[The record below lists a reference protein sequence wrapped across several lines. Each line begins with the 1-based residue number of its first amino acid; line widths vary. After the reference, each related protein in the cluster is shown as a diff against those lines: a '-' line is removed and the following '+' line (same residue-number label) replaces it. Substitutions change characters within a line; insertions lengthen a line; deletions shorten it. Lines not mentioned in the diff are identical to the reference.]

1 MTIRMSAR
9 IAGFAILAAEVTA
22 VATHADGFSK
32 PVVGIVLVAVQ
43 VVAILWATDPRSAVP
58 LRTVAPAAL
67 TGVTVT
73 AAWTT
78 LALAVPLITT
88 GDAAAL
94 AAIGAAGLVAAAASR
109 RSPGQRRLPLTLIAS
124 ASTALLIFL
133 VIWRVLPSVPGY
145 VSNNH
150 APIYTPV
157 TRMVDPI
164 GEFGTFVLLAAALG
178 LDLICARIR
187 TRRAAAREQY
197 PRYGT
202 GPNEMV
208 VERTAAG
215 IQPTQ
220 TQAAP

>member
-1 MTIRMSAR
+1 MSAR

-43 VVAILWATDPRSAVP
+43 VVAILVATDPLSAVP
-58 LRTVAPAAL
+58 LTTCAP
-67 TGVTVT
+67 
-73 AAWTT
+73 
-78 LALAVPLITT
+78 
-88 GDAAAL
+88 AAL

-164 GEFGTFVLLAAALG
+164 NEFGTFVLLAAALG
-178 LDLICARIR
+178 LDLTCARIR

-208 VERTAAG
+208 
-215 IQPTQ
+215 I
-220 TQAAP
+220 

>member
-1 MTIRMSAR
+1 MSAR

-94 AAIGAAGLVAAAASR
+94 AAIVAAGLVAAASSR
-109 RSPGQRRLPLTLIAS
+109 HSPRLLPLVLLAS
-124 ASTALLIFL
+124 AGTALLIFL
-133 VIWRVLPSVPGY
+133 VIESVLPSVPGY

-164 GEFGTFVLLAAALG
+164 GEFITFVLLAAALG

-208 VERTAAG
+208 IERTAAG